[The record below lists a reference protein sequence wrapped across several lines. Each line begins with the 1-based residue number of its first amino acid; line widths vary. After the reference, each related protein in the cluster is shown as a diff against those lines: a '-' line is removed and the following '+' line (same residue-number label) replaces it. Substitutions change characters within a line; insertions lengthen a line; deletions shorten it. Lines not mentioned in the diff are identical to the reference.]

1 MADVIM
7 PKMGDAMIEGK
18 VLKWKK
24 RPGDP
29 VAKGEPIA
37 EIETDKVNVDIEAE
51 EAGVLLQILV
61 DEGKTTPV
69 GASIA
74 VIGAPGQK
82 VQPRPA
88 APATQPASVPTGP
101 GPAAVP
107 AGPSRPAAAAA
118 PAPSEA
124 ADRLKVSPLARK
136 LAAEHAIDLAA
147 VHGSGPD
154 GRITKEDIEALIA
167 AGTGPKPA
175 PSPSTA
181 LRAGKVEGQAPSPP
195 AAPAPAGGS
204 TPGRVE
210 GEVDS
215 VPLSRIRQTIGRRM
229 AESKQQAPHFYV
241 TVEAGMDEALRAR
254 QQLNEAL
261 GDRGKVSVNDFVMKA
276 ASLALRK
283 FGNLNS
289 ALAEGTIRRFRKIN
303 MALAVALPEGL
314 IAPVIH
320 DCDRL
325 TLVEIAARAK
335 ELGER
340 ARSGRMRPED
350 LEGGTFTVSN
360 LGMFGDIDSFVAI
373 INPPHTGILA
383 VARAMLRAI
392 VRDGQ
397 IVAATTMKLTLSA
410 DHRVTDGAEAA
421 QYLNEVKRLLE
432 NPLLL
437 VLEQR

>member
-7 PKMGDAMIEGK
+7 PKMGDAMTEGK

-24 RPGDP
+24 RPGEP

-61 DEGKTTPV
+61 DEGKSAPI

-74 VIGAPGQK
+74 EIGAPGQK
-82 VQPRPA
+82 VQPRVA
-88 APATQPASVPTGP
+88 APTAPP
-101 GPAAVP
+101 GPAP
-107 AGPSRPAAAAA
+107 AAAPPSASRPATSAT

-136 LAAEHAIDLAA
+136 LAAEHAIDLTAIR
-147 VHGSGPD
+147 GSGPE
-154 GRITKEDIEALIA
+154 GRITKEDIEALVA
-167 AGTGPKPA
+167 AGTRPKPA
-175 PSPSTA
+175 PSPSTV
-181 LRAGKVEGQAPSPP
+181 LRAGKVEGPAPGPA
-195 AAPAPAGGS
+195 AAPAPPDSPAV
-204 TPGRVE
+204 RQIEEDVE
-210 GEVDS
+210 S

-229 AESKQQAPHFYV
+229 AESKQQAPHFYMTMEV
-241 TVEAGMDEALRAR
+241 DMDDALGAR
-254 QQLNEAL
+254 RQLNETL
-261 GDRGKVSVNDFVMKA
+261 GDRGKVSVNDFVLKA

-289 ALAEGTIRRFRKIN
+289 ALAEGAIRRFRRIN

-325 TLVEIAARAK
+325 SLVEIAARAK

-340 ARSGRMRPED
+340 ARAGRLRPED

-360 LGMFGDIDSFVAI
+360 LGMFGDVASFVAI

-383 VARAMLRAI
+383 VGKAMPRPV
-392 VRDGQ
+392 VRNGQ
-397 IVAATTMKLTLSA
+397 LAVATTMKLTLSA

-421 QYLNEVKRLLE
+421 QYLYEVKRLLE
-432 NPLLL
+432 NPVLL
-437 VLEQR
+437 VLPEK